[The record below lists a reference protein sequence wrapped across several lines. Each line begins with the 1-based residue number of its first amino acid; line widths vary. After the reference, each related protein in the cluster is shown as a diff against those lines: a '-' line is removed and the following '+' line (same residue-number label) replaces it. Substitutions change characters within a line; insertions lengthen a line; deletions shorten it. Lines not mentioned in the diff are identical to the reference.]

1 VDTAIIPDGD
11 TGEASAGLAAADL
24 GAEDSAAA
32 VSAAAGEC
40 PEAAELP
47 AAGNNTFNERPM
59 NNGIIRVLYVT
70 RSDERVSS
78 IRDCL
83 LKFEGA
89 QFEIIWQQDAEDALS
104 FLEEKNEVDVI
115 VTEDVLSEMSGIDF
129 TLKLKDL
136 KYDIPIVY
144 LTTSKDV
151 SLAVEVMRL
160 GVKDYLLKD
169 DVVTHVFP
177 QTLLRVVES
186 GHLREEQKKLE
197 IKQKRLESMQEVV
210 VGISD
215 KISEPLENMK
225 KIVAE
230 LEQQEYPEKAGK
242 YLKLIKENVERMQLK
257 LEKLR
262 NLKEDKTVKY
272 IRDIKMI
279 DLS

>member
-1 VDTAIIPDGD
+1 
-11 TGEASAGLAAADL
+11 
-24 GAEDSAAA
+24 
-32 VSAAAGEC
+32 
-40 PEAAELP
+40 
-47 AAGNNTFNERPM
+47 M
-59 NNGIIRVLYVT
+59 NKTIQVLYVNKT
-70 RSDERVSS
+70 EQDISS

-83 LKFEGA
+83 LRFEGA
-89 QFEIIWQQDAEDALS
+89 QFEIIWQQNAEDALA
-104 FLEEKNEVDVI
+104 FLQEQNTVDVI
-115 VTEDVLSEMSGIDF
+115 VTEDILQGMSGVEF

-136 KYDIPIVY
+136 NYDIPIVF

-151 SLAVEVMRL
+151 NLAVEVMRL

-177 QTLLRVVES
+177 QTLLRVVEAE
-186 GHLREEQKKLE
+186 HLNQEQKKLE

-210 VGISD
+210 VGISN
-215 KISEPLENMK
+215 KISEPLENMQ

-230 LEQQEYPEKAGK
+230 LEQNPLPEKAEK
-242 YLKLIKENVERMQLK
+242 YVKLMKDNIERLQVK